1 MANSYEPKT
10 NTEAR
15 ASIQA
20 HLDKIV
26 DDFSKSLRMCNEAAE
41 FLLAGSEQKR
51 NEVKTLK
58 LKPTRPN
65 L

>member
-10 NTEAR
+10 NAEAR

-20 HLDKIV
+20 HLDRIV

-51 NEVKTLK
+51 NEVETLK
-58 LKPTRPN
+58 LKQTRFD